1 MARSSEENFQAI
13 VSEIAKNIKNYEARV
28 IKHYQY
34 ADTMDAIFANYG
46 WNKQDFYNELNSRL
60 GIETN
65 ETREKSITVKKTKK
79 KSKG

>member
-1 MARSSEENFQAI
+1 MTKGSEDNFQ
-13 VSEIAKNIKNYEARV
+13 VMVLEIAKNIKNYEARS

-46 WNKQDFYNELNSRL
+46 WNKQEFYNELNSRL

-65 ETREKSITVKKTKK
+65 ETREKKITVKKTKK
-79 KSKG
+79 KVKV